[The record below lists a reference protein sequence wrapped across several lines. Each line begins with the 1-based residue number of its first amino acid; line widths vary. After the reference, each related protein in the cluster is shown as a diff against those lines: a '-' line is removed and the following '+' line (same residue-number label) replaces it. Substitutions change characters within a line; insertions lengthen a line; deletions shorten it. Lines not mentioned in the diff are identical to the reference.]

1 MLPLAV
7 TNPPALFFNVNF
19 IPSSS
24 LPFSSVLI
32 IFKSALIRVFP
43 TLTAVDS
50 FLIVN
55 FLGSLIVRYPSG
67 ALTSSSTYSPNGRYS
82 RAKVPSLPVVS
93 LVALSLSVKETKFI
107 PSAFTYFPSPF
118 LIINSAPGSAICP
131 SSANFVTVS
140 LVCLFSMGSSCITL
154 SALSEP
160 SIVTFIGAALT
171 YPCGASTSVIV
182 YSPNA
187 IPSKVTTPF
196 GPLSAVI
203 GSMPLP
209 LNVNSTPGSSFPS
222 SPFFVSLSV
231 YCFKLF
237 SILVLTSQALFPP
250 IVKGRM
256 VSSST

>member
-55 FLGSLIVRYPSG
+55 FLGSLIVRYPFG

-93 LVALSLSVKETKFI
+93 LVALSLSIKESKFI
-107 PSAFTYFPSPF
+107 PSTFTYFPSPF
-118 LIINSAPGSAICP
+118 LIINSAPGSFVFP

-140 LVCLFSMGSSCITL
+140 FVLLFITSPTCMTL
-154 SALSEP
+154 PLLP
-160 SIVTFIGAALT
+160 SPFTSTLMLPAGT
-171 YPCGASTSVIV
+171 YPCGAFVSAIV
-182 YSPNA
+182 YLPNGR
-187 IPSKVTTPF
+187 PSNFTTPSC
-196 GPLSAVI
+196 PLADFLV
-203 GSMPLP
+203 MPLP
-209 LNVNSTPGSSFPS
+209 LISNSTPSSSFPS

-231 YCFKLF
+231 YFF
-237 SILVLTSQALFPP
+237 S
-250 IVKGRM
+250 
-256 VSSST
+256 